1 MQLEAGL
8 LAGGPHPVT
17 ASPRPSHSAHQSV
30 ATSVLGRGGPGAVG
44 THVPWGERL
53 SMPPAP
59 CAGQGGTWG
68 KAGTPGLGAAHWDP
82 EPPRGPGPQDWVLL
96 TGTRGL
102 PVAWA
107 ITISWSPLFTDPVP
121 GGQTGRPKAVAGQEL
136 WSQPPRA
143 GGCSGALT
151 GLDCPFVEARGGWAR
166 ACRRADP
173 TSSCGTTS
181 ESGDPPAQCQEAQGR
196 AGTTPLGSGESQ

>member
-17 ASPRPSHSAHQSV
+17 ASPRPSRSAHQSV

-107 ITISWSPLFTDPVP
+107 ITISWSPLFTDP
-121 GGQTGRPKAVAGQEL
+121 
-136 WSQPPRA
+136 
-143 GGCSGALT
+143 GA
-151 GLDCPFVEARGGWAR
+151 
-166 ACRRADP
+166 RRADRQAQ
-173 TSSCGTTS
+173 SC
-181 ESGDPPAQCQEAQGR
+181 GR
-196 AGTTPLGSGESQ
+196 AGTLVPATLGWGLLRSFDWARLSICGGSGWVGQGL